1 VWREVETSWLNSY
14 YARLVPHIEHK
25 RLRED
30 FMSLVRATFTA
41 AAALSV
47 LGIQASAQTI
57 SNKDLSAEAAVTIA
71 TTAMADCKAKGYKV
85 SATVVGRVGEVIA
98 QIRGDG
104 TGPHTMEN
112 SFKKAFTARTFRI
125 PSGEMEDRLKKN
137 PQMGAQY
144 LTGFTTARGAL
155 PIKIGDDVIGA
166 AGVSGAPGGEKDEAC
181 VQAGLDK
188 VKDQLK

>member
-1 VWREVETSWLNSY
+1 MSAYRTRFAL
-14 YARLVPHIEHK
+14 AGLALAGLACALVTT
-25 RLRED
+25 L
-30 FMSLVRATFTA
+30 A
-41 AAALSV
+41 AP
-47 LGIQASAQTI
+47 ASAQTMAR
-57 SNKDLSAEAAVTIA
+57 KDLSIDGAVTIA

-85 SATVVGRVGEVIA
+85 SATVVGRNGEVLA
-98 QIRGDG
+98 QLRGDD

-125 PSGEMEDRLKKN
+125 ASGEMEKRLKDN

-155 PIKIGDDVIGA
+155 PIKIGDEVVGA

-181 VQAGLDK
+181 VQTGLDK